1 MSLDAR
7 ITLPGTGLSVSRLCL
22 GGNRLGAQ
30 LDHAASFSLL
40 DAFEASGGNFI
51 DTAHVYA
58 NWLPDVERSCSE
70 KTIGRWLAASGA
82 TGFVVAT
89 KIGHPP
95 LEDPT
100 TRRLD
105 AVSLRSDVG
114 EALAHLGLPR
124 LDLVYL
130 HRDDPA
136 RPADEILGVLEE
148 LRSEGLIHHYG
159 ASNWSPSRLEQAQA
173 AARRHGWAG
182 FSANQ
187 PEWSLAGRNPGSA
200 AGDLIAMDEAM
211 LDWHARNRIAAIP
224 YSAQAKGYFDK
235 VGAGALDEATARA
248 YDNPANRERAAILNE
263 IAVRAHATPTQVA
276 LNVLIQN
283 PVTTVPVIGPRTVE
297 QLESSFASLSLSL
310 GSEDLARF
318 RSPAEASERIG
329 SQGPRVFRPA

>member
-1 MSLDAR
+1 MSLEAR
-7 ITLPGTGLSVSRLCL
+7 ITLPGTDLSVSRLCL

-40 DAFEASGGNFI
+40 DAFAACGGNFI

-82 TGFVVAT
+82 AGFVVAT

-95 LEDPT
+95 LDDPT
-100 TRRLD
+100 ARRLD
-105 AVSLRSDVG
+105 AASLRADVA
-114 EALAHLGLPR
+114 EALAHLGLRR

-148 LRSEGLIHHYG
+148 LRGEGLVRYYG
-159 ASNWSPSRLEQAQA
+159 ASNWSPPRLEQAQA

-182 FSANQ
+182 FSVNQ
-187 PEWSLAGRNPGSA
+187 PEWSLADRNPGSA
-200 AGDLIAMDEAM
+200 ADDLFAMDEAM
-211 LDWHARNRIAAIP
+211 LDWHVRNRIAAVP

-235 VGAGALDEATARA
+235 VMSGALDEVTARA
-248 YDNPANRERAAILNE
+248 YDNPVNRARAAILNE
-263 IAVRAHATPTQVA
+263 IAVRSHATPTQVA
-276 LNVLIQN
+276 LNVLVQG
-283 PVTTVPVIGPRTVE
+283 PVTTVPVIGPRTTD
-297 QLESSFASLSLSL
+297 QLQSSFDSLSLPL

-318 RSPAEASERIG
+318 WGG
-329 SQGPRVFRPA
+329 SGP